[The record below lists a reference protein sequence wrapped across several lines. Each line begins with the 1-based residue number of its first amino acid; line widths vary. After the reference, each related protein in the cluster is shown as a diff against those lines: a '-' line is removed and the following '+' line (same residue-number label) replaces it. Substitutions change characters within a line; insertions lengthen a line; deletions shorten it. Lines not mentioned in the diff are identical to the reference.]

1 MSSLDINIKS
11 LQRYNPEL
19 CKKLKSSTTSG
30 EIYELKLNLAG
41 EYNLLVN
48 GVPIHSVTCVNEEAK
63 EVFTGVTNDTKN
75 VIHIIYGLGLGYTAE
90 YFAEHA
96 KGITV
101 VFEPDIN
108 LLKFVFEN
116 ADFTSILNRDDFFLV
131 SDIDEL
137 KIIFAKIYK
146 WKKEVIFS
154 TTDYYRSQKSYKE
167 NKIKLEN
174 FAAIQKHYYEYQ
186 SFKMFS
192 KVMIMAE
199 DLDEKIKLSNLKILK
214 GKFKDIPAI
223 IVSAGPSLHKNISTL
238 KANKD
243 KALIFSVGTA
253 AKALYENEIV
263 PDFINYLE
271 SFECRHQLKDLDL
284 SKTNLITEP
293 AANRNVFYYQFK
305 NKFLTTSY
313 ESNFNHLF
321 SELTGTEQDYFEA
334 KGTVAYHALY
344 SAKYLGCNP
353 IILLG
358 QDLAYSDGKCYAKGT
373 IYEGLECNLQENG
386 TYKIETKNKEK
397 FKQLFTN
404 MDSKLSDEEKEGL
417 VDQRISELNQF
428 ICTTKSIDGKP
439 IPTSKTYKL
448 FCSYFEDFAERNKNI
463 KLINASSGA
472 YIEGFEHKN
481 LEEIDLAELK
491 KNIPNCNEQFC
502 STQTLISNLNLTL
515 KILKENY
522 NWTQKQYEKLKTKTT
537 DTQSILQMLQK
548 SNEKR
553 TSNMAFRL
561 ITLADYNELSYL
573 LRENYE
579 KKDKTTTTKINEQA
593 RAYLRNTTDK
603 IKLFSELL
611 EKDLEKLNE
620 SCHTK
625 S

>member
-199 DLDEKIKLSNLKILK
+199 DLDEKIKLSNLKMLK

-358 QDLAYSDGKCYAKGT
+358 QDLAYSDGKCYAKDT

-553 TSNMAFRL
+553 TANMAFRL

-593 RAYLRNTTDK
+593 RTYLRNTMDK

>member
-199 DLDEKIKLSNLKILK
+199 DLDEKIKLSNLKMLK

-358 QDLAYSDGKCYAKGT
+358 QDLAYSDGKCYAKDT

-481 LEEIDLAELK
+481 LEEINLAELK

-593 RAYLRNTTDK
+593 RTYLRNTMDK

>member
-90 YFAEHA
+90 YFTEHA

-199 DLDEKIKLSNLKILK
+199 DLDEKIKLSNLKMLK

-358 QDLAYSDGKCYAKGT
+358 QDLAYSDGKCYAKDT

-553 TSNMAFRL
+553 TANMAFRL

-593 RAYLRNTTDK
+593 RTYLRNTMDK